1 MVKQPLFEGSDVF
14 GIIYENSPVGM
25 VLVDMDYHV
34 IGANKAYCDIL
45 GYSEKELQDKTLS
58 DITHPDDWAENQVL
72 QHKLAKG
79 KIPFFQ
85 IQKRYTRKDGKTV
98 WGLLV
103 ASLVRAK
110 KGGPSFFVG
119 QFIDITGSKQSE
131 EAFRISEE
139 KYKLLAE
146 TSQTGI
152 YIHQDDKIVYA
163 NNRFAQLHGYTVDEL
178 IGTNYFDLF
187 HPSEKKRVRGYS
199 LKRLRG
205 EDAPQSHENMKIK
218 KNGEALWC
226 QTVAVCIDYQGKP
239 AVMGNIV
246 DITNRKRAED
256 ERNQFVSKLQ
266 DTLTRLET
274 LSAISQTVNKTL
286 DLAQVLNDT
295 LDIVMQ
301 VFKPHS
307 AHIRF
312 LDEQTQEMVIIAH
325 KGLSPED
332 LLMPELRKNLEDTIT
347 TYSINS
353 GQAEAVEDLLAD
365 PRAEIKHSFTYKSGC
380 RSLINLVLYAK
391 NKIVGNMAIRFRE
404 TRAYTNEEIQHFT
417 AIGYL
422 IGTAIENAR
431 LYQDKD
437 FTIQKLQKAH
447 EELNRAAGELEVR
460 VQERTEELLK
470 ANKRLKQEIEDRKR
484 IESDLLNKS
493 ERLEEINIALN
504 VLLEKRKE
512 DQANLA
518 ESVLS
523 NIKELVTPY
532 LEMLKNTNLHDNQ
545 LPFIDIL
552 ETNLL
557 DIISPFSKRLSAN
570 FMNLTRSEIRIA
582 NLIKNG
588 KGTKEIAKLYNL
600 SPRTIETHRRNIR
613 KKLGLNANKINLRT
627 YLLTV
632 T

>member
-613 KKLGLNANKINLRT
+613 KKLGLNHTCPKT
-627 YLLTV
+627 DFCE
-632 T
+632 